1 MFGFALDTSEK
12 SEIITF
18 IDQINNIE
26 GSYPITYKKVR
37 LMNVH
42 NIPALVSAIE
52 NASKIYENNGFIY
65 KLDQQNNIV
74 SSTFI
79 SNIKISKSKKNI
91 ILAGFVWCNPKG
103 YQKALDMK
111 LNNEINEKNIWQN
124 FRKDE
129 LQGWLVYTLY
139 SCKPEIER
147 ENINIQIDGN
157 EFHSLDGFFCTL
169 GEEIHGIAGYFGRNL
184 PALYDC
190 LRGDFGVKSI
200 SELSWINHTRSK
212 KLLKTKFTEIQEIFE
227 DYNVKVLLK

>member
-1 MFGFALDTSEK
+1 MFGFALDTGNDP
-12 SEIITF
+12 EIITF
-18 IDQINNIE
+18 IDQISNIE

-37 LMNVH
+37 LMSVH

-52 NASKIYENNGFIY
+52 NASEIYENNGFIY

-74 SSTFI
+74 SSIFI

-91 ILAGFVWCNPKG
+91 ILTGFVWSNPKG

-111 LNNEINEKNIWQN
+111 LNNEINKKNIWQN

-129 LQGWLVYTLY
+129 LQGWLVYTLH

-157 EFHSLDGFFCTL
+157 DFHSLDGFFCTL
-169 GEEIHGIAGYFGRNL
+169 GEEVHGIAGYFGRNL

-190 LRGDFGVKSI
+190 LRGDFGAKSI
-200 SELSWINHTRSK
+200 SELNWINHKRSK
-212 KLLKTKFTEIQEIFE
+212 IILKTKFIEIVEIFE
-227 DYNVKVLLK
+227 NHNIKILLN